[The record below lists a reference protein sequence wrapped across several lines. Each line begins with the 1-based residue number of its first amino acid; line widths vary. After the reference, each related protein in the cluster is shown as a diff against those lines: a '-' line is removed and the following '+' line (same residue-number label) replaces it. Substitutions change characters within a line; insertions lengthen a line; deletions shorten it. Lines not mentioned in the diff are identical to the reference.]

1 MTLTCISERGTELH
15 AEDGKLLGALVLA
28 VAKRVGA
35 GSV

>member
-15 AEDGKLLGALVLA
+15 AEDGRLLSAPALA